1 MWEEGREGRDRDLL
15 ARSMPTLGAGRKGEN
30 RRVGE
35 KDEEEERDEEKG
47 KKEMLGGVDTRRGEK
62 RVRDDGDDERCGIDE
77 GSAEEKSNEKLRS
90 RKTRIEKGRGARK
103 IERRTRGR

>member
-1 MWEEGREGRDRDLL
+1 MICWLEVCQRWGRDGKGKTDE
-15 ARSMPTLGAGRKGEN
+15 LGRRTRRRKEMR
-30 RRVGE
+30 RRVR
-35 KDEEEERDEEKG
+35 KRCWER
-47 KKEMLGGVDTRRGEK
+47 VDTRRGEK
-62 RVRDDGDDERCGIDE
+62 KVRDDGDDERCGIDE